1 MSPQIYHIIHL
12 VGVLCLFV
20 GIGSFL
26 TTSGT
31 DRPGMKFHGIG
42 LLLLLVAG
50 FGMLH
55 KLHIPIIPATTET
68 AAPAAMIAGDTS
80 GFVVAANFG
89 SILRYWVVIK
99 IAIFLFLGALPVLAK
114 KRALQPGVLVTI
126 AIILG
131 GVAAYLGYFK
141 PS

>member
-12 VGVLCLFV
+12 VGVLFLFA

-26 TTSGT
+26 TSSGAE
-31 DRPGMKFHGIG
+31 RPGMKFHGIG

-50 FGMLH
+50 FGMIA
-55 KLHIPIIPATTET
+55 KMMKAG
-68 AAPAAMIAGDTS
+68 AAVSYSSPWVIAK
-80 GFVVAANFG
+80 
-89 SILRYWVVIK
+89 IVIW
-99 IAIFLFLGALPVLAK
+99 LVLGALPVLAK

-131 GVAAYLGYFK
+131 GVAAYLGYLK
-141 PS
+141 PA

>member
-1 MSPQIYHIIHL
+1 MTPQVYHIIHL

-26 TTSGT
+26 IISGT

-42 LLLLLVAG
+42 LLLLVVAG
-50 FGMLH
+50 FGMIA
-55 KLHIPIIPATTET
+55 KYKFSYSSPWIIA
-68 AAPAAMIAGDTS
+68 
-80 GFVVAANFG
+80 
-89 SILRYWVVIK
+89 K
-99 IAIFLFLGALPVLAK
+99 IAIWLVLGALPVLAK

-126 AIILG
+126 AIVLG

-141 PS
+141 PA